1 MRTDKIDTHD
11 MISLAPGPSCGD
23 VDIMIR
29 RKIFESLG
37 MPLSMIGA
45 QVNYSSASLD
55 LWMLRDWGT
64 GLPTPKSNDS
74 ES

>member
-11 MISLAPGPSCGD
+11 MISPAPGSSCGD
-23 VDIMIR
+23 VYIMIS

-37 MPLSMIGA
+37 MPLSMTGA
-45 QVNYSSASLD
+45 QANYSSASLD

-64 GLPTPKSNDS
+64 GLPTPKPNDS